1 MYSRSVEASKGGES
15 DAKNR
20 VQRPVSQ
27 DPAVGRGWGAGGF
40 LESQDKFVGA
50 SAELN
55 MASLPW
61 VTWKQVL
68 GCIVRLR

>member
-1 MYSRSVEASKGGES
+1 MCTPGLWRPPKEEKVMLKT
-15 DAKNR
+15 

-27 DPAVGRGWGAGGF
+27 DPTVGRGWGAGGF

-50 SAELN
+50 SAELS

-61 VTWKQVL
+61 VTWK
-68 GCIVRLR
+68 